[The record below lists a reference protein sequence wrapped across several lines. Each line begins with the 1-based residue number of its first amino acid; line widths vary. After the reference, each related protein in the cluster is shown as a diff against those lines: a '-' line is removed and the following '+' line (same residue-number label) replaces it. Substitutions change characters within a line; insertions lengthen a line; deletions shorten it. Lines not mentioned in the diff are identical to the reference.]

1 MAKRGRKKREIVGPG
16 LPAEPPADCCL
27 TTRGKK
33 IYRDLATRLSEA
45 GYARKPDTNA
55 VAMTAAA
62 LDLLRRLQDELGHLP
77 SLVDADGQ
85 PVGLLREL
93 RQQNI
98 LVQSLLG
105 SLLLTPRSRSS
116 SRMSKDTILG
126 QNQKTA
132 AEDRAD
138 ILRIIDGS

>member
-1 MAKRGRKKREIVGPG
+1 
-16 LPAEPPADCCL
+16 
-27 TTRGKK
+27 
-33 IYRDLATRLSEA
+33 
-45 GYARKPDTNA
+45 
-55 VAMTAAA
+55 MTAAA